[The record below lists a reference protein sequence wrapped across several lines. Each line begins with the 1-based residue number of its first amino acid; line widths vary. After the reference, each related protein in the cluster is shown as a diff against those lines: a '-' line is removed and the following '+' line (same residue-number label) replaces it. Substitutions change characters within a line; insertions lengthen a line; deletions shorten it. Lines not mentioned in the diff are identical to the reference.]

1 VQNAQTQI
9 QSVQNAQVQNRSAQD
24 AQAPRL
30 LQSLRN

>member
-1 VQNAQTQI
+1 
-9 QSVQNAQVQNRSAQD
+9 VQNAQVQNRSAQD